1 MEFTAKRYGRSP
13 FILIFIV
20 IMLKMILFRHFVFQG
35 IQADRLLTDAA
46 AVLSLLLL
54 MEMLTLAKWKG
65 AVFGTLNALLS
76 LLLFASTVYFSYYG
90 TVPTYTALHGLDQVL
105 QIRSSVDSIIQ
116 PKYYLFFADVAAL
129 AVLSIVNR
137 IKGIRSEGR
146 KRIAKPS
153 FIGVAAILC
162 VTVSGGYIW
171 SGIAIPNEI
180 VQAESLG
187 FLDYQVAAAIKAN
200 QEQTALRSGSVE
212 ETAAS
217 ADALQA
223 SYFDQAGETV
233 SAGTPNYFGFA
244 KGKNVIVVQM
254 EAFQN
259 FAINLSVDGQTVTP
273 VLNQLAKE
281 SFYFPHFF
289 QQIGQGNTSDA
300 EFMSNTSIYPTGV
313 IAMSTGYG
321 DRVVPSLPRLLG
333 EKGYESDT
341 FHIND
346 VTFWDR
352 NRMYPAL
359 GFTAYYDKPAFKNDH
374 FNSFG
379 ASDEELYRVALE
391 NLQSLDKQNKPFYA
405 QLVTASS
412 HHPFKVPSERQRI
425 TMPDSLQGT
434 QLGDYLTALNY
445 TDYALGTFIEGL
457 KASGL
462 WENTVLVAY
471 GDHAGLQTKDNDPA
485 WVSEQL
491 GIKYDGQISRFNIPL
506 FVHVPGAEG
515 KVVEQVGGQMDIMPT
530 ISNLLG
536 LSLKDEG
543 YTAFG
548 HDLLNISRNVVGMRY
563 YLPTGS
569 FFNNDIFFVPGKG
582 FEDGTAFDIRTK
594 EPVADFSQY
603 RGDYD
608 YILELMKLSD
618 NYVRL
623 LPKRAP

>member
-1 MEFTAKRYGRSP
+1 MELISSRYGKSP
-13 FILIFIV
+13 IILLFIV
-20 IMLKMILFRHFVFQG
+20 MMLKMMLFRHFVFQG
-35 IQADRLLTDAA
+35 IQADLLLTDAA

-54 MEMLTLAKWKG
+54 FELVTFPKWKG
-65 AVFGTLNALLS
+65 AVFGILNALLS
-76 LLLFASTVYFSYYG
+76 LVIFSSTVYFSYYG

-105 QIRSSVDSIIQ
+105 QIRTSVDSIIQ
-116 PKYYLFFADVAAL
+116 PSYFLFFLDVAVL
-129 AVLSIVNR
+129 AVLYIFNR
-137 IKGIRSEGR
+137 IKGIHTEGR
-146 KRIAKPS
+146 MRIARPS
-153 FIGVAAILC
+153 FVGGAAVLCMIL
-162 VTVSGGYIW
+162 SGGYIW
-171 SGIAIPNEI
+171 SGMAIPNEI

-200 QEQTALRSGSVE
+200 KEQNALKNGSMK

-217 ADALQA
+217 ADALKA
-223 SYFDQAGETV
+223 SYFDQAGDV
-233 SAGTPNYFGFA
+233 VPAGMPNYFGLA
-244 KGKNVIVVQM
+244 KGKNVVVVQL

-259 FAINLSVDGQTVTP
+259 FAINLSLEGQAVTP

-281 SFYFPHFF
+281 SFYFPYFF

-321 DRVVPSLPRLLG
+321 DRIVPSIPRLLG
-333 EKGYESDT
+333 DEGYESNT

-359 GFTAYYDKPAFKNDH
+359 GFTKYYDKPSFENDH

-379 ASDEELYRVALE
+379 ASDEELYRVGLE
-391 NLQSLDKQNKPFYA
+391 KLQALDKKNTPFYA
-405 QLVTASS
+405 QFVTTSS
-412 HHPFKVPSERQRI
+412 HHPFKVPDGLQRI
-425 TMPDSLQGT
+425 KMQDSLQGT
-434 QLGDYLTALNY
+434 QLGDYLTSLNY
-445 TDYALGTFIEGL
+445 TDYELGKFIEGL
-457 KASGL
+457 KASGI
-462 WENTVLVAY
+462 WENTVLVVY

-491 GIKYDGQISRFNIPL
+491 GITYDGQISRFNIPL
-506 FVHVPGAEG
+506 LVHVPGTEG
-515 KVVEQVGGQMDIMPT
+515 KVVDQVGGQVDIMPT
-530 ISNLLG
+530 VSNLLG
-536 LSLKDEG
+536 ISLRDKG

-548 HDLLNISRNVVGMRY
+548 RDLLNISRNVVGMRY

-582 FEDGTAFDIRTK
+582 FEDGTAFDIRTM
-594 EPVADFSQY
+594 EPVAEFSQY
-603 RGDYD
+603 RKDYD

-618 NYVRL
+618 DYVRL